1 MVASHR
7 AAPEL
12 PVCAHRCCCCCC
24 RACSVR
30 CCVISAAGGRLFA
43 ASLTASRYS
52 LASLMLTIRQSARQH
67 QPLCAA
73 LSPFHFPRPF
83 PSLHR
88 GLNTSTIGPNTPTL
102 LSAKRRVAHY
112 SPQRIGCSTTST
124 MIACVDSPHCCSGRV
139 LGVALGMVRSQSIG
153 LAARN
158 YWPGQYHPGSRAR
171 LPPPRRRRPPVPFL
185 PRCSPLC
192 RSSEPRSSH
201 VTKKNF
207 HCRTYPLAAPLTIA
221 SLTCYITLSLHH
233 SLAAS
238 PTH

>member
-1 MVASHR
+1 MV
-7 AAPEL
+7 L
-12 PVCAHRCCCCCC
+12 Y
-24 RACSVR
+24 
-30 CCVISAAGGRLFA
+30 ISAAGGRLFA

-73 LSPFHFPRPF
+73 LFPFPFPRPF

-88 GLNTSTIGPNTPTL
+88 GLNTSTIGPNTSTL

-124 MIACVDSPHCCSGRV
+124 MLACVGCCSGRV
-139 LGVALGMVRSQSIG
+139 LDSLISLCVWCGVQSWG
-153 LAARN
+153 SAARN
-158 YWPGQYHPGSRAR
+158 YWPGQYHSGSGAR

-207 HCRTYPLAAPLTIA
+207 P
-221 SLTCYITLSLHH
+221 
-233 SLAAS
+233 
-238 PTH
+238 